1 MRYPPRSRTMLS
13 VALFVLL
20 AVLPARAE
28 IIEQVLLKINGE
40 IFTKSDLEQR
50 QVQALRQQ
58 LGPGFDLKNATDAQ
72 IRKSLDDVTPQV
84 MVSVI
89 EEILLVQRGR
99 ELGYKLADD
108 QFQNIVDQIKKDN
121 KIENEDEFNAA
132 LKQEGITVVELRR
145 NIERQMLASR
155 VQQNE
160 VLGRINVSEEE
171 ARRYYDGHLSEFSRP
186 PSVTLREIL
195 VGVPKTGDAINV
207 GLDEA
212 ARDKAE
218 AIRRRVLNGESF
230 ETLAGT
236 LSDAPSRSNA
246 GLIGPFNLS
255 EMSADVR
262 KLVEPMK
269 VGDVT
274 AVLRAPTGYQ
284 LLKLETSTT
293 GETTPF
299 EQARSEIGNR
309 VFTDKRKQEYERY
322 LEKLR
327 SQAIIEWKN
336 EDVRKAY
343 EAGLLQAKTTPP
355 PPA

>member
-1 MRYPPRSRTMLS
+1 MPHPITPRLPLV
-13 VALFVLL
+13 VALATALCVMPL
-20 AVLPARAE
+20 RAE
-28 IIEQVLLKINGE
+28 IVEQVLLKVNGE

-58 LGPGFDLKNATDAQ
+58 MGPGFDLKTASDVQ
-72 IRKSLDDVTPQV
+72 IRKALDEVTPQV
-84 MVSVI
+84 MVSVV

-99 ELGYKLADD
+99 ELGYKLTDE
-108 QFQNIVDQIKKDN
+108 QFNGIVDQIKKDN
-121 KIENEDEFNAA
+121 KIENEDEFAAA
-132 LKQEGITVVELRR
+132 LKQEGITPVELRR

-160 VLGRINVSEEE
+160 VLGRIGVTEEE
-171 ARRYYDGHLSEFSRP
+171 ARRYYDGHQPEFSRP

-195 VGVPKTGDAINV
+195 IAVPKTGDAINV
-207 GLDEA
+207 GLDEE
-212 ARDKAE
+212 ARAKAD
-218 AIRRRVLNGESF
+218 AVRRRVLAGESF
-230 ETLAGT
+230 EALASAI
-236 LSDAPSRSNA
+236 SDAPSKSNA

-255 EMSADVR
+255 EVSADVR
-262 KLVEPMK
+262 KLIEPMK

-274 AVLRAPTGYQ
+274 TVLRAPTGYQ
-284 LLKLETSTT
+284 LLKVETMTT

-327 SQAIIEWKN
+327 TQAIIEWKN

-343 EAGLLQAKTTPP
+343 ETGLSKAKTAPTP
-355 PPA
+355 A